1 MPWPGRKAFDVA
13 RRHLN
18 SDERLLWE
26 AVAKTAKPSRGR
38 RPFQAESPPEPKPAP
53 SVSPP
58 KSRAKPWLAPFVL
71 GERAPLPAPRL
82 DQPFSLKAALSDQP
96 LTMDAKT
103 HDRMTRGKLA
113 PEARLDLHGMTLT
126 EAHDSL
132 IRFVLSAR
140 TRGFRLVLVITG
152 KGKTSHDPGPMPHRI
167 GALRHQM
174 PHWLRLP
181 PLAPVVQQFTEA
193 HLRHGGSG
201 AYYVY
206 LRRR

>member
-1 MPWPGRKAFDVA
+1 MR

-18 SDERLLWE
+18 TDERLLWE
-26 AVAKTAKPSRGR
+26 AVAKTAKPRPGR
-38 RPFQAESPPEPKPAP
+38 RPFQAELPPDPSPTPSISAPKT
-53 SVSPP
+53 
-58 KSRAKPWLAPFVL
+58 RAKPWLAPFAL
-71 GERAPLPAPRL
+71 GEKASAPSPRL

-103 HDRMTRGKLA
+103 HDRMTRGKLV

-126 EAHDSL
+126 EAHDAL
-132 IRFVLSAR
+132 IHFVLSTRA
-140 TRGFRLVLVITG
+140 RGFRLVLVITG
-152 KGKTSHDPGPMPHRI
+152 KGKSARDDSPMPHRI
-167 GALRHQM
+167 GALRHQL

-206 LRRR
+206 LRRK

>member
-1 MPWPGRKAFDVA
+1 MR

-26 AVAKTAKPSRGR
+26 AVAKTAKPSPGR
-38 RPFQAESPPEPKPAP
+38 RPFQADLSPEPTRAPAL
-53 SVSPP
+53 SPP
-58 KSRAKPWLAPFVL
+58 KTHAKPRINPFAV
-71 GERAPLPAPRL
+71 GERAVTPAPRL
-82 DQPFSLKAALSDQP
+82 DQPFSLKAVLSDQP

-113 PEARLDLHGMTLT
+113 PESRLDLHGMTLT
-126 EAHDSL
+126 EAHDAL
-132 IRFVLSAR
+132 IHFLLSAR

-152 KGKTSHDPGPMPHRI
+152 KGKTAHDHGPMPHRI
-167 GALRHQM
+167 GALRHQL

-181 PLAPVVQQFTEA
+181 PLAPLVQQFTEA

-201 AYYVY
+201 AYYIY
-206 LRRR
+206 LRRK